1 MLSSTFSPGG
11 NSTVFAYVES
21 ADNYQSATPGSISKT
36 SKVRNTERSISMNGS
51 ISTEHSR
58 TFQNVSTTPVA
69 ELRSSGIVT
78 APISSAVNANYTSVK
93 SSQTAVPE
101 LLSSKHEHQSNE
113 TSMKTLSSNSTA
125 IFLLFNGTLIAKDAS
140 SNFSISKTS
149 EYVRRTTEVSPSVPS
164 VVSPPANKTSIYYT
178 TVSPRGNIQWTNI
191 SANLSGYEGSIG
203 LNRSRNRTA
212 VMSYITASPHP
223 STSKSSSSSRIDM
236 VNKSENSPASST
248 VLLLL
253 NTTQGVR
260 SINFTVV
267 SLSKNVNSSSGTIP
281 NSSSIQWKAEE
292 IISSTST
299 STGLSS
305 TLLPSQLNN
314 NKTSRVRS
322 GVSKFGN
329 ISATVSVIPASSTRE
344 LNSSHDEHCGINTSH
359 SSYIIPAQSGILL
372 NISSRTRQELKTKV
386 YLSSSSMPVPS
397 LNTDVWNVSSAK
409 EQHLAASS
417 RNDMFGNSTIAIGS
431 GATSVSRYLNKTS
444 AIGHT
449 ADVYS
454 TSLLPTLTL
463 FTEQIIRN
471 TTSTSLSKGNHTAT
485 LMFSKSIR
493 SMAANMSSVDSIE
506 KTTTN
511 WKVNSSSQFL
521 NGISPSHN
529 STLNIKPFTS
539 LASERQK
546 TEKKSKEL
554 LTGSHN
560 ISSSIVVF
568 NLPPS
573 VVWTTV
579 SSPLK
584 YSTTH
589 ASWSVPFLPKVLS
602 TSVSSSIATSKA
614 DIPFGRK
621 SSVQINSS
629 QSPASSRFDLPTE
642 GHSNINAVINSTN
655 QVYYGSSTIQSSSD
669 LFVYST
675 AEVTNRSFPIVQ
687 PSSSLPV
694 LTNSSNMIRV
704 SVVPIYTPCYIS
716 YMVTVSRIVT
726 HSFVASTVDIE
737 TGATSSVQQP
747 SFPSHSNDQS
757 HAGSTPLQPTPS
769 TRFFAQHSSTEMFSK
784 SPTESLS
791 RLPGHVESSMQTK
804 HDAAMTKSNTRSAT
818 MNKPNYTQA
827 HNFTKSDNSISNVA
841 VSSSV
846 LHELTVNRNLT
857 AGIRNH
863 TTLLIDHSRSTS
875 VQNFPVKISKSLNT
889 FPLPNKSTSIVD
901 KYVNFN
907 VSITT
912 TTTTTVMNL
921 TSPILNVRM
930 SSNAPAK
937 SELAYTSMI
946 ENATT
951 LGHSV
956 RSGSNS
962 VNKSSHQSS
971 NISSRSVLRQETS
984 LVATTTSPLFTK
996 HITLHPT
1003 QSSSVQLGIAL
1014 STVSAKQ
1021 VHQTVSPIVNI
1032 SDVQSSISFYNSS
1045 FSNLSRNVTTSQ
1057 DAHATP
1063 SLNHMFSNRSNPTVT
1078 AYFNRH
1084 DTSVPLSYSRFSFN
1098 LTNVRIYGTTLS
1110 TLATVTNR
1118 RTTAQSTRT
1127 ENRNL
1132 PQPTPVLSRTPSL
1145 NNLSVV
1151 LSSSIPMLTSKES
1164 LLNQNTSAKST
1175 LRNVSGFVNSTLIL
1189 LSSSTESNMSIFSY
1203 KPTVESTSSLDVP
1216 SLSNRTT
1223 VGLNSNSGGNKTMLV
1238 TPSIPVV
1245 SRHTRN
1251 ATHGQNVLPIVSA
1264 TISKENIQFISIEVI
1279 RASSIWPTV
1288 VLATGSNLNSQ
1299 WTSYKNDHTSN
1310 SFPDKTISYSSF
1322 HVTPSISS
1330 SGKPETNPLRRKR
1343 RELRNLTVMQD
1354 NIGTNS
1360 TKNVIKN
1367 ATTTSTVNISI
1378 LLLNTSSW
1386 KMKEESVELRSTE
1399 RFLPTQTGSLHQTVK
1414 TRFTPTPVINASKAT
1429 PSPVLV
1435 TTSSLEKRF
1444 MTSSWNLSFSR
1455 LANESRSLTNGY
1467 NSLSV
1472 PILSPSVEIDHS
1484 AASMVSPKRT
1494 SSAIT
1499 STVRNSSLVETFLS
1513 PNNSSIVSS
1522 TTNSV
1527 NEDRRL
1533 MTASASQLASSQGMN
1548 TEQYNTSITN
1558 GTNSDRNSRLSNRS
1572 SLILL
1577 TPTITQKQRIMITQS
1592 TSIHQSVALT
1602 PSITI
1607 YKKSVSSN
1615 LKMSAKQAVMSTSL
1629 DVGMIS
1635 NSSIINY
1642 SSLISTA
1649 KSISSPNITLSMT
1662 QGKYEKKVN
1671 ASESTLN
1678 TSMTASLNI
1687 GSGTYPP
1694 TIQDSSYI
1702 STTQYTSSSNR
1713 TSFSSQLRHETN
1725 IQVSKS
1731 LVNTGILES
1740 TMMSRTQLLVK
1751 SLLYSLTYARMNVTT
1766 TNNTIRTESNV
1777 TAVKSTNSV
1786 FPPTSIDDENSRNTS
1801 QMRISHSSTSLRL
1814 VLETSV
1820 GNESLALMPSPVTTL
1835 HTSVT
1840 AEKLSLYQ
1848 SENMYSVVNSS
1859 PRMMLSSA
1867 GTFKFSHHSFISVS
1881 SSPTS
1886 SFHNSSS
1893 DNIRTTSLV
1902 KSTLSRAI
1910 TNGLIPQSSENVTSS
1925 ISPAS
1930 VSAHSHNVTSLIHGN
1945 ISDASST
1952 VSTSYISVTQ
1962 SPSPSFSIIGSKGI
1976 TATPT
1981 LSKESYISSAAILS
1995 QSSSLTTTDGKDHFV
2010 ANSSVTLPG
2019 ESSSILSRILRTESR
2034 SKVIVITSE
2043 KQSGGYYLIPT
2054 SSLGLCLVS
2063 YSTIFV
2069 NISVKTPV
2077 TLNTTPVNTTSSLQ
2091 TPLSMPSSGEINST
2105 RIFTSSVVLRSN
2117 VRTSGVLKPS
2127 LVSSLVVNKSSI
2139 SVNYSGVILSTS
2151 PFKTSYSGMNTT
2163 SLGQYLSKSAGNTTI
2178 FQSST
2183 MAYSK
2188 PLPITSQTDIP
2199 VLPSPTLPKATATYT
2214 SKTYTSKTY
2223 TVINISPNM
2232 SLTSS
2237 LYQISPTVS
2246 SIVQSSSVATT
2257 HTPTST
2263 VDENSILVIALK
2275 VPESTNVSTIAFKAI
2290 LEEKLYQIYQKG
2302 LLVQRKRRK
2311 RSTLPDSRVEV
2322 QNIQRNGQEVD
2333 VKYIVIASNRTLLAE
2348 DAAKIM
2354 DVFTVQKMSSIIGY
2368 EVSELFFRK

>member
-1 MLSSTFSPGG
+1 MFLGYARNVSSSSVRQLHDASNLQATFILSSNFSPGG

-21 ADNYQSATPGSISKT
+21 TDNYQSGTPGSISKT
-36 SKVRNTERSISMNGS
+36 SSVRNAERSISMNGT
-51 ISTEHSR
+51 ISTRHSR
-58 TFQNVSTTPVA
+58 TFQNVSTTRVA

-78 APISSAVNANYTSVK
+78 APISSAVNANYSSVK

-101 LLSSKHEHQSNE
+101 LLSSKHEHKSNE
-113 TSMKTLSSNSTA
+113 TSTKTLSSNSTA
-125 IFLLFNGTLIAKDAS
+125 IFSLFNGTSIVKDAS

-149 EYVRRTTEVSPSVPS
+149 EYVRRTTEVSSSVLS
-164 VVSPPANKTSIYYT
+164 VVSPQANKTNIHHTS
-178 TVSPRGNIQWTNI
+178 VSSRGNIQWTNT
-191 SANLSGYEGSIG
+191 SANLSVYEGSTG
-203 LNRSRNRTA
+203 LNRSNRTA
-212 VMSYITASPHP
+212 VMSYFTASPHP
-223 STSKSSSSSRIDM
+223 SASKSLSSSGIDM
-236 VNKSENSPASST
+236 VNKSKNSPARSS
-248 VLLLL
+248 VLFLL
-253 NTTQGVR
+253 NTTRGVR
-260 SINFTVV
+260 SVNVTVV
-267 SLSKNVNSSSGTIP
+267 SLSKNLNSSSGTIP

-292 IISSTST
+292 TINSTST
-299 STGLSS
+299 STRLSS
-305 TLLPSQLNN
+305 TLLPAQLNN
-314 NKTSRVRS
+314 NNTSRVRS
-322 GVSKFGN
+322 GASKFGN
-329 ISATVSVIPASSTRE
+329 ISATVSVIPVSSTWE
-344 LNSSHDEHCGINTSH
+344 LNSSHDEHYGINTSH
-359 SSYIIPAQSGILL
+359 TSYIIPAPSGILL
-372 NISSRTRQELKTKV
+372 NISSRTRQEFETKV
-386 YLSSSSMPVPS
+386 HLSSPSMPVPS
-397 LNTDVWNVSSAK
+397 LNTDVWNANSVK
-409 EQHLAASS
+409 EQQFSTVHLAASS

-431 GATSVSRYLNKTS
+431 SATSVLRYSNKTS

-463 FTEQIIRN
+463 FTEQIIKN
-471 TTSTSLSKGNHTAT
+471 TTSTSLPKGNHTAT
-485 LMFSKSIR
+485 LIFSKSVR
-493 SMAANMSSVDSIE
+493 SKAENMSSVDSIE
-506 KTTTN
+506 KTTYNATIN
-511 WKVNSSSQFL
+511 M
-521 NGISPSHN
+521 
-529 STLNIKPFTS
+529 KPFTS
-539 LASERQK
+539 HSSDRQK
-546 TEKKSKEL
+546 TETKSKEL
-554 LTGSHN
+554 VTESWAQN
-560 ISSSIVVF
+560 ISSSILVS
-568 NLPPS
+568 NLPTS
-573 VVWTTV
+573 VVRTTV
-579 SSPLK
+579 LPLK

-589 ASWSVPFLPKVLS
+589 VYNTSFSPFLSKVLS
-602 TSVSSSIATSKA
+602 TSISSSIATSKSG
-614 DIPFGRK
+614 IPFGSK

-629 QSPASSRFDLPTE
+629 QSAASSHFELSTE
-642 GHSNINAVINSTN
+642 SLSNIKAVINSTN
-655 QVYYGSSTIQSSSD
+655 QVYHGSSTIQSSSD
-669 LFVYST
+669 LLVHST
-675 AEVTNRSFPIVQ
+675 AEVTKRSSPIMQ

-694 LTNSSNMIRV
+694 LTNSSNMNRV
-704 SVVPIYTPCYIS
+704 SLIPIYTPCYIS

-737 TGATSSVQQP
+737 TGATSSIQQLLV
-747 SFPSHSNDQS
+747 SSHSNNQS
-757 HAGSTPLQPTPS
+757 HAGSTPLHGTPS
-769 TRFFAQHSSTEMFSK
+769 TRFLVQHSSTEMFSK
-784 SPTESLS
+784 SPTQSLS
-791 RLPGHVESSMQTK
+791 RV
-804 HDAAMTKSNTRSAT
+804 TKSNTRSAT
-818 MNKPNYTQA
+818 INKPNYTPA
-827 HNFTKSDNSISNVA
+827 YNFTKSDISISNVA

-846 LHELTVNRNLT
+846 LHELTANRNLT
-857 AGIRNH
+857 ADIRNH
-863 TTLLIDHSRSTS
+863 TTLLIDHSRSIS
-875 VQNFPVKISKSLNT
+875 VQNFSVKISKYLNT

-901 KYVNFN
+901 KQVNVN

-912 TTTTTVMNL
+912 TTTTSTTIVMNS
-921 TSPILNVRM
+921 TSMLNVRM
-930 SSNAPAK
+930 SSNSINGSPFLSYSAPAK

-946 ENATT
+946 ENATA

-971 NISSRSVLRQETS
+971 NIIPGSVLRQETS
-984 LVATTTSPLFTK
+984 IGATTTSPLFTK

-1032 SDVQSSISFYNSS
+1032 SDVQSSTTLYKSS
-1045 FSNLSRNVTTSQ
+1045 FSNLSRNVKTSQ
-1057 DAHATP
+1057 DAHAIL
-1063 SLNHMFSNRSNPTVT
+1063 SLNHMFSNRSNPTTT
-1078 AYFNRH
+1078 AYFDRH
-1084 DTSVPLSYSRFSFN
+1084 DTSVALSPSSFSFN
-1098 LTNVRIYGTTLS
+1098 LTNVRIYQTAMS
-1110 TLATVTNR
+1110 TLATVSNL
-1118 RTTAQSTRT
+1118 RTAVQSNRT

-1132 PQPTPVLSRTPSL
+1132 SQPTPVLSRSPSL
-1145 NNLSVV
+1145 NNLNLV

-1164 LLNQNTSAKST
+1164 LSKQNTSAKST
-1175 LRNVSGFVNSTLIL
+1175 LLDVSGFFNLTLIP
-1189 LSSSTESNMSIFSY
+1189 LSSSTESNISIFSY
-1203 KPTVESTSSLDVP
+1203 KPTVESTSSLDVRN
-1216 SLSNRTT
+1216 LSSRTT
-1223 VGLNSNSGGNKTMLV
+1223 VALNSSSDGNKTILI
-1238 TPSIPVV
+1238 TSSIPVV
-1245 SRHTRN
+1245 SRYTRN
-1251 ATHGQNVLPIVSA
+1251 TSAIHGQNVSPIVSA
-1264 TISKENIQFISIEVI
+1264 TISMESIQFTSTDIIHAASI
-1279 RASSIWPTV
+1279 RPTV
-1288 VLATGSNLNSQ
+1288 VLATESNLNSQ
-1299 WTSYKNDHTSN
+1299 WMSHKNDHTSN
-1310 SFPDKTISYSSF
+1310 YLPADKTISYSSF
-1322 HVTPSISS
+1322 HATPSISE
-1330 SGKPETNPLRRKR
+1330 SGEPGTNPLRRKR
-1343 RELRNLTVMQD
+1343 REVSNLTVTQD
-1354 NIGTNS
+1354 HIGANS
-1360 TKNVIKN
+1360 TKNVVKHV
-1367 ATTTSTVNISI
+1367 TTTLTVNISSV
-1378 LLLNTSSW
+1378 LVSTSSW
-1386 KMKEESVELRSTE
+1386 KTKESVGLRNTE
-1399 RFLPTQTGSLHQTVK
+1399 KFLPTQTGSLHRTVK
-1414 TRFTPTPVINASKAT
+1414 TRLTPTPVINVSKAT
-1429 PSPVLV
+1429 PSPLLV
-1435 TTSSLEKRF
+1435 TTSSLEKWS
-1444 MTSSWNLSFSR
+1444 MISSWILSSSR

-1499 STVRNSSLVETFLS
+1499 SSVRNSSLVETFLS

-1527 NEDRRL
+1527 NEDLPL
-1533 MTASASQLASSQGMN
+1533 MTASASQLGSSQGMN

-1558 GTNSDRNSRLSNRS
+1558 GTNSDKNSRLSNRS
-1572 SLILL
+1572 SL

-1592 TSIHQSVALT
+1592 TSIHHSVALT

-1629 DVGMIS
+1629 NVGMIS

-1642 SSLISTA
+1642 SSLITTA

-1687 GSGTYPP
+1687 SIGTYPP

-1702 STTQYTSSSNR
+1702 STTQYTSSSNL
-1713 TSFSSQLRHETN
+1713 TSFSSQLRHETK
-1725 IQVSKS
+1725 IHVSKS

-1751 SLLYSLTYARMNVTT
+1751 SSLYSMTYARMNATT
-1766 TNNTIRTESNV
+1766 TNNTVRTESNV
-1777 TAVKSTNSV
+1777 TAVKSTHSV

-1801 QMRISHSSTSLRL
+1801 QMRVSHSSTSLRL
-1814 VLETSV
+1814 VLETTV

-1835 HTSVT
+1835 RTSVT
-1840 AEKLSLYQ
+1840 ADKLSLYQ

-1859 PRMMLSSA
+1859 HRMMSSSA

-1886 SFHNSSS
+1886 SFHNSSL

-1952 VSTSYISVTQ
+1952 VSTSYIPMAQ
-1962 SPSPSFSIIGSKGI
+1962 SPSPSFSIIGSKVI

-1981 LSKESYISSAAILS
+1981 LPKDSYISSAAILS
-1995 QSSSLTTTDGKDHFV
+1995 QSSSFTTTDGKAHFMS
-2010 ANSSVTLPG
+2010 NSSVTLAG

-2034 SKVIVITSE
+2034 SKAIVITSE

-2069 NISVKTPV
+2069 NISVQTPV

-2105 RIFTSSVVLRSN
+2105 RIFTSSVVIRSN
-2117 VRTSGVLKPS
+2117 VRTSGFVKPS
-2127 LVSSLVVNKSSI
+2127 LVSSSVVNKSSI
-2139 SVNYSGVILSTS
+2139 SFNSSGVILSTS
-2151 PFKTSYSGMNTT
+2151 PFKTSYSGMNTS
-2163 SLGQYLSKSAGNTTI
+2163 SLGQSLSKSAENATI

-2188 PLPITSQTDIP
+2188 SPLPITSQTDIP
-2199 VLPSPTLPKATATYT
+2199 VLPSPTLSKTTATYT
-2214 SKTYTSKTY
+2214 FKTY

-2257 HTPTST
+2257 HAPTST
-2263 VDENSILVIALK
+2263 VDKNSILVIALK
-2275 VPESTNVSTIAFKAI
+2275 VPESTNIRNITFQAI
-2290 LEEKLYQIYQKG
+2290 LEGKLYEIYQKG
-2302 LLVQRKRRK
+2302 LLVQRRRRK
-2311 RSTLPDSRVEV
+2311 RSTLSDSRVEV
-2322 QNIQRNGQEVD
+2322 G
-2333 VKYIVIASNRTLLAE
+2333 LL
-2348 DAAKIM
+2348 
-2354 DVFTVQKMSSIIGY
+2354 IIGY
-2368 EVSELFFRK
+2368 KYQDLGQLHSI

>member
-1 MLSSTFSPGG
+1 MFLGYARNVSSSSVRQLHDASNLQATFILSSTFSPGG

-21 ADNYQSATPGSISKT
+21 TDNYQSGTPGSISKT
-36 SKVRNTERSISMNGS
+36 SSVRNAERSISMNGT
-51 ISTEHSR
+51 ISTRHSR
-58 TFQNVSTTPVA
+58 TFQNVSTTRVA

-78 APISSAVNANYTSVK
+78 APISSAVNANYSSVK

-101 LLSSKHEHQSNE
+101 LLSSKHEHKSNE
-113 TSMKTLSSNSTA
+113 TSTKTLSSNSTA
-125 IFLLFNGTLIAKDAS
+125 IFSLFNGTSIVKDAS

-149 EYVRRTTEVSPSVPS
+149 EYVRRTTEVSSSVLS
-164 VVSPPANKTSIYYT
+164 VVSPQANKTNIHHT
-178 TVSPRGNIQWTNI
+178 TVSSRGNIQWTNT
-191 SANLSGYEGSIG
+191 SANLSVYEGSTG
-203 LNRSRNRTA
+203 LNRSNRTA
-212 VMSYITASPHP
+212 VMSYFTASPHP
-223 STSKSSSSSRIDM
+223 SASKSLSSSGIDM
-236 VNKSENSPASST
+236 VNKSKNSPARSS
-248 VLLLL
+248 VLFLL
-253 NTTQGVR
+253 NTTRGVR
-260 SINFTVV
+260 SVNVTVV
-267 SLSKNVNSSSGTIP
+267 SLSKNLNSSSGTIP

-292 IISSTST
+292 TINSTST
-299 STGLSS
+299 STRLSS
-305 TLLPSQLNN
+305 TLLPAQLNN
-314 NKTSRVRS
+314 NNTSRVRS
-322 GVSKFGN
+322 GASKFGN
-329 ISATVSVIPASSTRE
+329 ISATVSVIPASSTWE
-344 LNSSHDEHCGINTSH
+344 LNSSHDEHYGINTSH
-359 SSYIIPAQSGILL
+359 TSYIIPVPSGILL
-372 NISSRTRQELKTKV
+372 NISSRTRQEFETKV
-386 YLSSSSMPVPS
+386 HLSSPSMPVPS
-397 LNTDVWNVSSAK
+397 LNTDVWNANSVK
-409 EQHLAASS
+409 EQQFSTVHLAASS

-431 GATSVSRYLNKTS
+431 SATSVLRYSNKTS

-463 FTEQIIRN
+463 FTEQIIKN
-471 TTSTSLSKGNHTAT
+471 TTSTSLPKGNHTAT
-485 LMFSKSIR
+485 LIFSKSVR
-493 SMAANMSSVDSIE
+493 SMAENMSSVDSIE
-506 KTTTN
+506 KTTYNATIN
-511 WKVNSSSQFL
+511 M
-521 NGISPSHN
+521 
-529 STLNIKPFTS
+529 KPFTS
-539 LASERQK
+539 HSSERQK
-546 TEKKSKEL
+546 TETKSKEL
-554 LTGSHN
+554 VTESWAQN
-560 ISSSIVVF
+560 ISSSILVS
-568 NLPPS
+568 NLPTS
-573 VVWTTV
+573 VVRTTV
-579 SSPLK
+579 LPLK

-589 ASWSVPFLPKVLS
+589 VYNTSFFPFLSKVLS
-602 TSVSSSIATSKA
+602 TSISSSIATSKS
-614 DIPFGRK
+614 DIPFGSK
-621 SSVQINSS
+621 SSVLINSS
-629 QSPASSRFDLPTE
+629 QSAASSHFELSTE
-642 GHSNINAVINSTN
+642 SLSNIKAVINSTN
-655 QVYYGSSTIQSSSD
+655 QVYHGSSTIQSSSD
-669 LFVYST
+669 LLVHST
-675 AEVTNRSFPIVQ
+675 AEVTKRSSPIMQ

-694 LTNSSNMIRV
+694 LTNSSNMNRV
-704 SVVPIYTPCYIS
+704 SLIPIYTPCYIS

-737 TGATSSVQQP
+737 TGAISSIQQP
-747 SFPSHSNDQS
+747 LVSSHSNDQS

-769 TRFFAQHSSTEMFSK
+769 TRFLVQHSSTEMFSK
-784 SPTESLS
+784 SLTQSLS
-791 RLPGHVESSMQTK
+791 RLPESSMQSK
-804 HDAAMTKSNTRSAT
+804 HDATVTKSNTRSAT
-818 MNKPNYTQA
+818 INKPNYTQA
-827 HNFTKSDNSISNVA
+827 HNFTKSDISISNVA

-857 AGIRNH
+857 ADIRNH
-863 TTLLIDHSRSTS
+863 TTLLIDHSRSIS
-875 VQNFPVKISKSLNT
+875 VQNFSVKISKSLNT
-889 FPLPNKSTSIVD
+889 FPLPNKSTSIVA

-912 TTTTTVMNL
+912 TTTSTSTTIVMNS
-921 TSPILNVRM
+921 TSPMLNVRM
-930 SSNAPAK
+930 SSNSISGSPFLSYSAPTK

-951 LGHSV
+951 LAGHSV
-956 RSGSNS
+956 RFGSNS

-971 NISSRSVLRQETS
+971 NIIPGSVLRQETS
-984 LVATTTSPLFTK
+984 ISATATSPLFTK

-1032 SDVQSSISFYNSS
+1032 SNVQSSTTFYKSS
-1045 FSNLSRNVTTSQ
+1045 FSNLSRNVKTSQ
-1057 DAHATP
+1057 DAHATL
-1063 SLNHMFSNRSNPTVT
+1063 SLNHMFSNRSNTTTT
-1078 AYFNRH
+1078 AYSDRH
-1084 DTSVPLSYSRFSFN
+1084 DTSVALSPSSFSFN
-1098 LTNVRIYGTTLS
+1098 LTNVRIYETTMS
-1110 TLATVTNR
+1110 TLATVSNLSTIV
-1118 RTTAQSTRT
+1118 QSNKT

-1145 NNLSVV
+1145 NSLSLV
-1151 LSSSIPMLTSKES
+1151 LGSSIPILTSKES
-1164 LLNQNTSAKST
+1164 LSNQNTSAKST
-1175 LRNVSGFVNSTLIL
+1175 LLDVSGFVNSTLIP
-1189 LSSSTESNMSIFSY
+1189 LSSSTESNISIFSY

-1216 SLSNRTT
+1216 NLSNRTT
-1223 VGLNSNSGGNKTMLV
+1223 VALNSSSDGNKTMLI
-1238 TPSIPVV
+1238 TSSIPVV
-1245 SRHTRN
+1245 SRYTRN
-1251 ATHGQNVLPIVSA
+1251 TSAIHGQNVSPIVSA
-1264 TISKENIQFISIEVI
+1264 TISMESIQFTSTDIIHAASI
-1279 RASSIWPTV
+1279 RPTV
-1288 VLATGSNLNSQ
+1288 VLATESNLNSQ
-1299 WTSYKNDHTSN
+1299 WMSHKNDHTSN
-1310 SFPDKTISYSSF
+1310 SLPADKTISYSSF
-1322 HVTPSISS
+1322 HATPSISE
-1330 SGKPETNPLRRKR
+1330 SGEPGTNPLRRKR
-1343 RELRNLTVMQD
+1343 REVSNLTVTQD
-1354 NIGTNS
+1354 HIGANS
-1360 TKNVIKN
+1360 TKNVVKHV
-1367 ATTTSTVNISI
+1367 TTTLTVNISSV
-1378 LLLNTSSW
+1378 LVSTSSW
-1386 KMKEESVELRSTE
+1386 KTKESVGLRNTE
-1399 RFLPTQTGSLHQTVK
+1399 RFLPTQTGSLHRTVK
-1414 TRFTPTPVINASKAT
+1414 TRLTPTPVINVSKAT
-1429 PSPVLV
+1429 PSPLLV
-1435 TTSSLEKRF
+1435 TTSSLEKWS
-1444 MTSSWNLSFSR
+1444 MISSWILSSSR

-1527 NEDRRL
+1527 NEDLPL
-1533 MTASASQLASSQGMN
+1533 MTASASQLGSSQGMN

-1558 GTNSDRNSRLSNRS
+1558 GTNSDKNSRLSNRS
-1572 SLILL
+1572 SL

-1592 TSIHQSVALT
+1592 TSIHHSVALT

-1629 DVGMIS
+1629 NVGMIS

-1642 SSLISTA
+1642 SSLITTA

-1687 GSGTYPP
+1687 SIGTYPP

-1702 STTQYTSSSNR
+1702 STTQYTSSSNL
-1713 TSFSSQLRHETN
+1713 TSFSSQLRHETK
-1725 IQVSKS
+1725 IHVSKS

-1740 TMMSRTQLLVK
+1740 TVMSRTQLLVK
-1751 SLLYSLTYARMNVTT
+1751 SSLYSMTYARMNATT
-1766 TNNTIRTESNV
+1766 TNNTVRTESNV

-1801 QMRISHSSTSLRL
+1801 QMRVSHSSTSLRL
-1814 VLETSV
+1814 VLETTV

-1835 HTSVT
+1835 RTSVT
-1840 AEKLSLYQ
+1840 ADKLSLYQ

-1859 PRMMLSSA
+1859 HRMMSSSA

-1886 SFHNSSS
+1886 SFHNPSL

-1952 VSTSYISVTQ
+1952 VSTSYIPMAQ
-1962 SPSPSFSIIGSKGI
+1962 SPSPSFSIIGSKVI

-1981 LSKESYISSAAILS
+1981 LPKDSYISSAAILS
-1995 QSSSLTTTDGKDHFV
+1995 QSSSFTTTDGKAHFMS
-2010 ANSSVTLPG
+2010 NSSVTLAG

-2034 SKVIVITSE
+2034 SKAIVITSE

-2069 NISVKTPV
+2069 NISVQTPV

-2105 RIFTSSVVLRSN
+2105 RIFTSSVVIRSN
-2117 VRTSGVLKPS
+2117 VRTSGFVKPS
-2127 LVSSLVVNKSSI
+2127 LVSSSVVNKSSI
-2139 SVNYSGVILSTS
+2139 SFNSSGVILSTS
-2151 PFKTSYSGMNTT
+2151 PFKTSYSGMNTS
-2163 SLGQYLSKSAGNTTI
+2163 SLGQSLSKSAENATI

-2188 PLPITSQTDIP
+2188 SPLPITSQTDIP
-2199 VLPSPTLPKATATYT
+2199 ELPSPTLSKTTATYT
-2214 SKTYTSKTY
+2214 FKTY

-2246 SIVQSSSVATT
+2246 YIVQSSSVATT
-2257 HTPTST
+2257 HAPTST
-2263 VDENSILVIALK
+2263 VDKNSILVIALK
-2275 VPESTNVSTIAFKAI
+2275 VPESTNIRNITFQAI
-2290 LEEKLYQIYQKG
+2290 LEGKLYEIYQKG
-2302 LLVQRKRRK
+2302 LLVQRRRRK
-2311 RSTLPDSRVEV
+2311 RSTLSDSRVEV
-2322 QNIQRNGQEVD
+2322 G
-2333 VKYIVIASNRTLLAE
+2333 LL
-2348 DAAKIM
+2348 
-2354 DVFTVQKMSSIIGY
+2354 IIGY
-2368 EVSELFFRK
+2368 KYQDLGQLHSI

>member
-1 MLSSTFSPGG
+1 MFLGYARNGSSSSVRQLHDASNLQATFILSSTFSPGG

-21 ADNYQSATPGSISKT
+21 TDNYQSGTPGSISKT
-36 SKVRNTERSISMNGS
+36 LSVRNAERSISMNGT
-51 ISTEHSR
+51 ISTRHSR
-58 TFQNVSTTPVA
+58 TFQNVSTTRVA

-78 APISSAVNANYTSVK
+78 APISSAVNANYSSVK

-101 LLSSKHEHQSNE
+101 LLSSKHEHKSNE
-113 TSMKTLSSNSTA
+113 TSTKTLSSNLTA
-125 IFLLFNGTLIAKDAS
+125 IFSLFNGTSIVKDAS

-149 EYVRRTTEVSPSVPS
+149 EYIRRTTEVSSSVLS
-164 VVSPPANKTSIYYT
+164 VVSPQANKTNIHHT
-178 TVSPRGNIQWTNI
+178 TVSSRGNIQWTNT
-191 SANLSGYEGSIG
+191 SANLSVYEGSTG
-203 LNRSRNRTA
+203 LNRSNRTA
-212 VMSYITASPHP
+212 VMSYFTASPHP
-223 STSKSSSSSRIDM
+223 SVSKSLSSSGIDM
-236 VNKSENSPASST
+236 VNKSKNSPARSS
-248 VLLLL
+248 VLFLL
-253 NTTQGVR
+253 NTTRGVR
-260 SINFTVV
+260 SVNVTVV
-267 SLSKNVNSSSGTIP
+267 SLSKNLNSSSGTIP

-292 IISSTST
+292 TINSTST
-299 STGLSS
+299 STRLSS
-305 TLLPSQLNN
+305 TLLPAQLNN

-322 GVSKFGN
+322 GASKFGN
-329 ISATVSVIPASSTRE
+329 ISATFSVIPASSTWE
-344 LNSSHDEHCGINTSH
+344 LNSSHDEHYGINTSH
-359 SSYIIPAQSGILL
+359 TSYIIPAPSGILL
-372 NISSRTRQELKTKV
+372 NISSRTRQEFETKV
-386 YLSSSSMPVPS
+386 HLSSPSMPVPS
-397 LNTDVWNVSSAK
+397 LNTDVWNANSVK
-409 EQHLAASS
+409 EQQFSTVHLAASS
-417 RNDMFGNSTIAIGS
+417 RGDMFGNSTIAIGS
-431 GATSVSRYLNKTS
+431 SATSVLRYSNKTS

-449 ADVYS
+449 ANVYS

-463 FTEQIIRN
+463 FTEQIIKN
-471 TTSTSLSKGNHTAT
+471 TTSTSLPKGNHTAT
-485 LMFSKSIR
+485 LIFSKSIR
-493 SMAANMSSVDSIE
+493 SMAENMSSVDSIE
-506 KTTTN
+506 KTTYNATIN
-511 WKVNSSSQFL
+511 M
-521 NGISPSHN
+521 
-529 STLNIKPFTS
+529 KPFTS
-539 LASERQK
+539 HSSERQK
-546 TEKKSKEL
+546 TETKSKEL
-554 LTGSHN
+554 VTESWAQN
-560 ISSSIVVF
+560 ISSSILVS

-573 VVWTTV
+573 VVRTTV
-579 SSPLK
+579 LPLK

-589 ASWSVPFLPKVLS
+589 VYNTSFFPFLSKVLS
-602 TSVSSSIATSKA
+602 TSISSSIATSKS
-614 DIPFGRK
+614 DIPFGSK

-629 QSPASSRFDLPTE
+629 QSAASSHFELSTE
-642 GHSNINAVINSTN
+642 SLSNIKAVINSTN
-655 QVYYGSSTIQSSSD
+655 QVYHGSSTIQSSSD
-669 LFVYST
+669 LFVHST
-675 AEVTNRSFPIVQ
+675 AEVTKRSSPIMQ

-694 LTNSSNMIRV
+694 LTNSSNMNRV
-704 SVVPIYTPCYIS
+704 SLIPIYTPCYIS

-737 TGATSSVQQP
+737 TGATSSIQQP
-747 SFPSHSNDQS
+747 LVSSHSNDQS
-757 HAGSTPLQPTPS
+757 HAGSTPLHGTPS
-769 TRFFAQHSSTEMFSK
+769 TRFLVQHSSTEMFPK
-784 SPTESLS
+784 TPTQSLS
-791 RLPGHVESSMQTK
+791 RLPESSMQSK
-804 HDAAMTKSNTRSAT
+804 HDATVTKSNTRSAT
-818 MNKPNYTQA
+818 INKPNYTHA
-827 HNFTKSDNSISNVA
+827 YNFTKSDISISNVA

-846 LHELTVNRNLT
+846 LHELTANRNLT
-857 AGIRNH
+857 ADIRNH
-863 TTLLIDHSRSTS
+863 TTLLIDHSRSIS
-875 VQNFPVKISKSLNT
+875 VQNFSVKISKSLNT

-901 KYVNFN
+901 KQVNVN

-912 TTTTTVMNL
+912 TTTTTSTTIVMNS
-921 TSPILNVRM
+921 TSMLKVRM
-930 SSNAPAK
+930 SSNSINGSPFLSYSAPAK

-946 ENATT
+946 ENATA

-956 RSGSNS
+956 SSGSNS

-971 NISSRSVLRQETS
+971 NIIPGSVLRQETS
-984 LVATTTSPLFTK
+984 IGATTTSPLFTK

-1003 QSSSVQLGIAL
+1003 QSSSVQLGIAS

-1032 SDVQSSISFYNSS
+1032 SDVQSSTTLYKSS
-1045 FSNLSRNVTTSQ
+1045 FSNRSRNVKTSQ
-1057 DAHATP
+1057 DAHAIL
-1063 SLNHMFSNRSNPTVT
+1063 SLNHMFSNRSNPTTT
-1078 AYFNRH
+1078 AYFDRH
-1084 DTSVPLSYSRFSFN
+1084 DTSVALSPSSFSFN
-1098 LTNVRIYGTTLS
+1098 LTNVRIYQTAMS
-1110 TLATVTNR
+1110 TLATVSNL
-1118 RTTAQSTRT
+1118 RTAVQSNRT

-1132 PQPTPVLSRTPSL
+1132 SQPTPVLSRSPSL
-1145 NNLSVV
+1145 NNLNLV

-1164 LLNQNTSAKST
+1164 LSKQNTFAKST
-1175 LRNVSGFVNSTLIL
+1175 LLDVSGFFNLTLIP
-1189 LSSSTESNMSIFSY
+1189 LSSSTESNISIFSY
-1203 KPTVESTSSLDVP
+1203 KPTIESTSSLDVP
-1216 SLSNRTT
+1216 NLSSRTT
-1223 VGLNSNSGGNKTMLV
+1223 VGLNSSSDGNKTMLI
-1238 TPSIPVV
+1238 TSSFPVV

-1251 ATHGQNVLPIVSA
+1251 TSAIHGQNVSPIVSA
-1264 TISKENIQFISIEVI
+1264 TISMESIQFNSTEVI
-1279 RASSIWPTV
+1279 HAASIRPTM
-1288 VLATGSNLNSQ
+1288 VLATGSNLNSH

-1310 SFPDKTISYSSF
+1310 SFPDKTISSYSSV

-1330 SGKPETNPLRRKR
+1330 SGNPGANPLGRKR
-1343 RELRNLTVMQD
+1343 RELRNLP
-1354 NIGTNS
+1354 IGTNS

-1367 ATTTSTVNISI
+1367 ATTISTVNISI
-1378 LLLNTSSW
+1378 LLVSISSW
-1386 KMKEESVELRSTE
+1386 KTKESVELRSTE
-1399 RFLPTQTGSLHQTVK
+1399 RFLPTQTGSLHRTVK

-1429 PSPVLV
+1429 PSPLLV
-1435 TTSSLEKRF
+1435 TTSSLEKRS
-1444 MTSSWNLSFSR
+1444 MTSSWNISSSR

-1527 NEDRRL
+1527 NEDRPL
-1533 MTASASQLASSQGMN
+1533 MTASASQLGSSQGMN

-1558 GTNSDRNSRLSNRS
+1558 STNSDKNSRLSNRS
-1572 SLILL
+1572 SL

-1592 TSIHQSVALT
+1592 TSIHHSLALT

-1629 DVGMIS
+1629 NIGMIS

-1642 SSLISTA
+1642 SSLITTA

-1687 GSGTYPP
+1687 GIGTYPP

-1702 STTQYTSSSNR
+1702 STTQYTSSSNL
-1713 TSFSSQLRHETN
+1713 TSFSSQLRHETK
-1725 IQVSKS
+1725 IHVSKS

-1751 SLLYSLTYARMNVTT
+1751 SSLYSMTYARMNATTT
-1766 TNNTIRTESNV
+1766 TNNTVRTESNV

-1786 FPPTSIDDENSRNTS
+1786 FPPTSIDENSRNTS
-1801 QMRISHSSTSLRL
+1801 QMRVSHSSTSPRL
-1814 VLETSV
+1814 VLETTV
-1820 GNESLALMPSPVTTL
+1820 GNKSLALMPSPVTTL
-1835 HTSVT
+1835 RTSVT

-1859 PRMMLSSA
+1859 HRMMSSSA
-1867 GTFKFSHHSFISVS
+1867 GTFKFGHHSFISVS

-1886 SFHNSSS
+1886 SFHNSSL

-1925 ISPAS
+1925 ITPAS

-1952 VSTSYISVTQ
+1952 VSTSYIPMTQ
-1962 SPSPSFSIIGSKGI
+1962 SPSPSFSIIGSKVI

-1981 LSKESYISSAAILS
+1981 LPKESYISSAAILS
-1995 QSSSLTTTDGKDHFV
+1995 QSSSLITTDGKDHFMS
-2010 ANSSVTLPG
+2010 NSSVTLAG

-2034 SKVIVITSE
+2034 SKAIVITSE

-2069 NISVKTPV
+2069 NISVQTPV

-2105 RIFTSSVVLRSN
+2105 RIFTSSVVIRSN
-2117 VRTSGVLKPS
+2117 VRTSGFVKPS
-2127 LVSSLVVNKSSI
+2127 LVSSSVVNKSSI
-2139 SVNYSGVILSTS
+2139 SFNSSGVILSTS
-2151 PFKTSYSGMNTT
+2151 PFKTSYSGMNTS
-2163 SLGQYLSKSAGNTTI
+2163 SLGQSLSKSAENATI

-2188 PLPITSQTDIP
+2188 SPLPITSQTDIT
-2199 VLPSPTLPKATATYT
+2199 VLPSPTLSKTTATYT
-2214 SKTYTSKTY
+2214 FKTY

-2246 SIVQSSSVATT
+2246 SVVQSSSVATT
-2257 HTPTST
+2257 HAPTST
-2263 VDENSILVIALK
+2263 VDKNSILVIALK
-2275 VPESTNVSTIAFKAI
+2275 VPESTNIRNISFQAI
-2290 LEEKLYQIYQKG
+2290 LEGKLYEIYQKG
-2302 LLVQRKRRK
+2302 LLVQRRRRK
-2311 RSTLPDSRVEV
+2311 RSTLSDSRVEV
-2322 QNIQRNGQEVD
+2322 G
-2333 VKYIVIASNRTLLAE
+2333 LL
-2348 DAAKIM
+2348 
-2354 DVFTVQKMSSIIGY
+2354 IIGY
-2368 EVSELFFRK
+2368 KYQDLGQLHSI